1 MSLSCAFYR
10 MEPLWLRQKL
20 SQGLME
26 NRSTTALPRQRRE
39 ASCQEP
45 RSSEQVG
52 ESLPQSQAHTLV
64 PPSHLLPCGRPR
76 SRFSEHGCLPA
87 LNLALDAVLRGPSGG
102 HGNELCIHTQ
112 TASVPTAE
120 PRDTVWPV
128 QKRHKQVGF
137 EENALLLA
145 CLEPNPT
152 P

>member
-1 MSLSCAFYR
+1 M
-10 MEPLWLRQKL
+10 
-20 SQGLME
+20 
-26 NRSTTALPRQRRE
+26 LPRQRRE

-45 RSSEQVG
+45 CSPEQVG
-52 ESLPQSQAHTLV
+52 ESLPQSQGPHLSLAFTLA
-64 PPSHLLPCGRPR
+64 PPCGRPR
-76 SRFSEHGCLPA
+76 SRFLEHA

-102 HGNELCIHTQ
+102 HGNELCIRTQ

-128 QKRHKQVGF
+128 QGRHKQVGF
-137 EENALLLA
+137 EESALLLA